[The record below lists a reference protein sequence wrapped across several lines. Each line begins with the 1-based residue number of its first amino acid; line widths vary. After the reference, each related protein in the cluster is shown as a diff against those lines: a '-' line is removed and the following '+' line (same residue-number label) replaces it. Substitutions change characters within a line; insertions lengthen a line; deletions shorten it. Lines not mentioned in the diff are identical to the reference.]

1 MFARAWFTDCNKPWH
16 LLQIYKNTKS
26 CTVWWLKQEMSVHC
40 SNLNLHFQICIF
52 TACNSLKW
60 NVSLQLFV
68 KRVKVASTSEKQALL
83 QLDPSFMSDEEDGE
97 GSQVGSWI
105 VRSPSWRSSELTS
118 LLKKLQGKVDL
129 QSGSSHPKN
138 SRVHGEPSTRP
149 PPPSSPAWALGAVDR
164 DSNLRSPSR
173 QPPSPYPESPCSPQR
188 GTFSSEEDVSSE
200 SGGECHILDH
210 ADSPVK
216 RCRNKRV
223 RPIDD

>member
-1 MFARAWFTDCNKPWH
+1 M
-16 LLQIYKNTKS
+16 
-26 CTVWWLKQEMSVHC
+26 
-40 SNLNLHFQICIF
+40 
-52 TACNSLKW
+52 
-60 NVSLQLFV
+60 
-68 KRVKVASTSEKQALL
+68 KVASTSEKQALL

>member
-118 LLKKLQGKVDL
+118 LLKKFQGKVDL

-138 SRVHGEPSTRP
+138 SRVHGHQAHVPHHLHHQ
-149 PPPSSPAWALGAVDR
+149 LG
-164 DSNLRSPSR
+164 L
-173 QPPSPYPESPCSPQR
+173 
-188 GTFSSEEDVSSE
+188 
-200 SGGECHILDH
+200 
-210 ADSPVK
+210 
-216 RCRNKRV
+216 
-223 RPIDD
+223 